1 MWTCIRC
8 LAIAFTILIC
18 VDVAAQ
24 AQTQGRVSG
33 VVLDQT
39 GSGVVAARVAI
50 LNAKNGASRVVE
62 SDKSGHFVFDRVAD
76 GSYELTVD
84 ADGFQRLSRQGIIV
98 ANGQDVIENL
108 ALKIPSSQETVTV
121 IETNGYAGPEIA
133 SMSKGDV
140 PISQLPFDLQVV
152 PTGVIQDQQALRLA
166 DITRNVSGVQTNFGY
181 GALYEAFALRGFET
195 NVILRNG
202 ERVSGG
208 IGRSSVDVANLEDVE
223 VLKGPAAMLYGRL
236 EPGGMINVVTK
247 KPLESHHYSLQQDF
261 GSYELYRT
269 TFDATGPLTR
279 GALLLYRGIFSFYD
293 SDQFITYA
301 PHGRSYFAAPSL
313 SWRPT
318 EKLILNA
325 NIEYRYMNPLIAN
338 GIPAIGNR
346 PADIPITLY
355 LGGDV
360 GDNANV
366 RRTLLDFNGSYQF
379 NANWNIHAFVA
390 TAFDNID
397 FQQLFGGS
405 LDETPGPSYGDFTNI
420 PWFDKRRS
428 TGTNVAADINGH
440 FKTAGFRHNVLFGT
454 DYYNI
459 DFSDRGFVNG
469 WAPVD
474 TMNIFSPIF
483 RRDTAYGARAAL
495 AVTPPDWTSEGTTIW
510 HGVYAQDQIS
520 LRTHLRLLIGGRYDW
535 TKTQAGSITL
545 EYADPGSTLDDVTK
559 TRARE
564 SKFSPLVGLT
574 YQPLS
579 WFTLYGNYVSSLGT
593 WGTSNVIATDVNGH
607 PLPAQQSY
615 SYEGGVKIETLE
627 GRLRTTLAVFNITK
641 TNVATRDLTSPDP
654 AALRAIGEAQSKG
667 VEFDVAGRL
676 TTRLSVIGSYAYTD
690 ATFTKDNN
698 GLQGNLIANV
708 PKHSGSLWLRSEII
722 RQKLS
727 AGAGLFARGER
738 QGDNENTFQLPGY
751 ATVDAFLAYSFN
763 LEKGRITPQV
773 NFVNLLDKRYYLNTN
788 VYDAYPRLGIMPG
801 QPFTVIGS
809 IRWQF

>member
-279 GALLLYRGIFSFYD
+279 GASLLYRGIFSFYD

-593 WGTSNVIATDVNGH
+593 WGTSNVIATDINGH